1 MLSGKIYQ
9 LYKKKDVIKQSN
21 RISILS
27 AIDDPKKRRKK
38 CCS

>member
-9 LYKKKDVIKQSN
+9 LYKKKSVTKQSN

-27 AIDDPKKRRKK
+27 AIDDKKKGRRK